1 MGIRLVVYPLGPSIR
16 GLWLKLLIML
26 ITCAAL
32 FTTGTHTLASPAR
45 TSPADRAQ
53 ELEARLRG
61 IIGGRKLAVAIL
73 PVNPKNGVASVGYQA
88 DQQYPVASAF
98 KGPVA
103 IYFLEF
109 VPDTVWR
116 SVPIRYWSAKKADE
130 LPPEFASAWAEYG
143 AALHDMYQMAV
154 LSENDATGRILTYVW
169 KTTAA
174 GKLGDNP
181 LRAFN
186 NWSRDRVGISSRS
199 GLRAWLV
206 GQSIC
211 PNCQDSRFE
220 AQPLIYARKIFYHNN
235 TYTALDL
242 AQYWVY
248 LATEGRRLGYFDAAE
263 ILMQNAKYGL
273 VHKTV
278 SRYGI
283 HSITKDGYIAPYS
296 EYGNGYRISTDA
308 GLLRLPDGEE
318 YAVAY
323 MAFDSG
329 DLLEPSIHAMSQVLL
344 AAQRAE
350 F

>member
-1 MGIRLVVYPLGPSIR
+1 LITLAVL
-16 GLWLKLLIML
+16 LLLI
-26 ITCAAL
+26 
-32 FTTGTHTLASPAR
+32 GTPTSASTQAGEPIVTRGSAPVDWAR
-45 TSPADRAQ
+45 A
-53 ELEARLRG
+53 LEARLGG
-61 IIGGRKLAVAIL
+61 IIGGRKLAVAIV
-73 PVNPKNGVASVGYQA
+73 PVSSANGVDPVGYQA

-109 VPDTVWR
+109 TAPSLWR
-116 SVPIRYWSAKKADE
+116 SVPIRYWGATK
-130 LPPEFASAWAEYG
+130 PEQIPAEFQGVWSQYG
-143 AALHDMYQMAV
+143 TVLHDLYMMAV

-169 KTTAA
+169 KNTSA
-174 GKLGDNP
+174 GQLGENP

-186 NWSRDRVGISSRS
+186 NWSRDRVGIGEKS

-211 PNCQDSRFE
+211 PNCQDNRLE

-235 TYTALDL
+235 TYTAADL
-242 AQYWVY
+242 AKYWVY
-248 LATEGRRLGYFDAAE
+248 LATQGRHLGYFDAAE

-273 VHKTV
+273 VHKTTA
-278 SRYGI
+278 RYHI
-283 HSITKDGYIAPYS
+283 FSISKDGYIAPYS